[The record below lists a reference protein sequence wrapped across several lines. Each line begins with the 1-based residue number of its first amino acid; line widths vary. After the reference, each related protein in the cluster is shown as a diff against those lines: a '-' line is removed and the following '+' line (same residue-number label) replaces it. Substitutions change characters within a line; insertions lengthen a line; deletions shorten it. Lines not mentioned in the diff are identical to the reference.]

1 MPEAFFYQLSGD
13 SPEAVLPRMLDMA
26 LQKGWRIEV
35 RGLARDRMERL
46 DVALWGEG
54 GEFRPHG
61 LAGGPHDADQPILLT
76 VGPGQGGRDCLMA
89 LDGAPVD
96 EGEARTASRVCVVFD
111 GADPEVLA
119 TARAQ
124 WKALTGAGLAARY
137 YVREE
142 GAWSLRQERPART

>member
-1 MPEAFFYQLSGD
+1 VPEAFFYQLGGD

-35 RGLARDRMERL
+35 RGPARDRMEKL
-46 DVALWGEG
+46 DLALWGEG

-61 LAGGPHDADQPILLT
+61 LAGGPPDSEQPILLT
-76 VGPGQGGRDCLMA
+76 VGDGQGGRDCLMA
-89 LDGAPVD
+89 LDGAPVT
-96 EGEARTASRVCVVFD
+96 ETEALRAERVCVVFD
-111 GADPEVLA
+111 GADEEALA

-137 YVREE
+137 YVRED
-142 GAWSLRQERPART
+142 GTWSLRQERPAKP